1 MTMSNGFAGK
11 DYFFAAAKRRFKE
24 VALADGNKVRI
35 RSLTAAEWADI
46 DARNVDM
53 KKGGLSAVG
62 LRNSDLRMIVAAVVD
77 GEGNPVFTDGDLQ
90 QLGQI
95 DAGIVVPLVKA
106 IKEHSGLRQDVEDA
120 LKNLSTTADSGS
132 SCSSAEPSPTT

>member
-1 MTMSNGFAGK
+1 MTMSNFAGK
-11 DYFFAAAKRRFKE
+11 EDFFAAAKRRFKE
-24 VALADGNKVRI
+24 VPLPDGKSARI
-35 RSLTAAEWADI
+35 RSITAAEWADI

-62 LRNSDLRMIVAAVVD
+62 LRNSDLRLVAASVVD
-77 GEGNPVFTDGDLQ
+77 ADGNPIFNDGDLK
-90 QLGQI
+90 QLGEI
-95 DAGIVVPLVKA
+95 DAGVIVPLVKA

-132 SCSSAEPSPTT
+132 SSSSAAP